1 MTRTLWLL
9 VATVALVLTAC
20 GGSSTGT
27 HDIKGTAWT
36 VSTIGGQATVP
47 GAQPTIA
54 FGSDGT
60 ISGSTGCNQ
69 YSGTYTVDGDKL
81 TVSQLA
87 MTRMACAD
95 PAVNA
100 QEAAVTAALTGA
112 TSWAIGSDSNLTL
125 KGATEIVAKPG
136 ATAT

>member
-1 MTRTLWLL
+1 MTRTVWLL
-9 VATVALVLTAC
+9 VATLALVLTAC
-20 GGSSTGT
+20 GGSSSAT

-60 ISGSTGCNQ
+60 ISGSTGCNT
-69 YSGTYTVDGDKL
+69 YSGTYTVDGDRL

-87 MTRMACAD
+87 MTRKACAD
-95 PAVNA
+95 PAVNT
-100 QEAAVTAALTGA
+100 QEGAVTAGLTGA
-112 TSWAIGSDSNLTL
+112 TSWSIGSDGNLTI

-136 ATAT
+136 AAAT

>member
-1 MTRTLWLL
+1 MTRTVWLL
-9 VATVALVLTAC
+9 VATLALVLTAC
-20 GGSSTGT
+20 GGSSSGT

-36 VSTIGGQATVP
+36 VSTIAGQQTVP
-47 GAQPTIA
+47 GAQPTIS
-54 FGSDGT
+54 FGSDGA

-87 MTRMACAD
+87 TTRKACAD

-112 TSWAIGSDSNLTL
+112 TSWSIGSDSNLTI
-125 KGATEIVAKPG
+125 KGAAEILAKPG
-136 ATAT
+136 AAAT